1 MQSPKIY
8 ESPDGGKTV
17 YARDFGAPPDFKV
30 LVKSAEK
37 KVVLVTG
44 GFDPLHSGHLAYFKA
59 AKALGDTLVVGINSD
74 SWLKRK
80 KGRSFYAWNERFQ
93 LIKNLE
99 MVDYVIQFNDDENNS
114 INAIK
119 QTIQTFPSAKI
130 IFANGG
136 DRTAENIPE
145 MSLLDDVRYKDNLE
159 FVFSVGGDH
168 KMNSSSWILEE
179 WKAPKTG
186 RAWGYYRVL
195 HEQGKEIKVKE
206 LTVLPKTCLSMQR
219 HKDRAEHWFVA
230 EGTATVY
237 SLNYKTDMEL
247 VGNYEKFESL
257 HIKREQWHKLCNETD
272 KPLRVIEIQYGENCI
287 EEDIER
293 K

>member
-1 MQSPKIY
+1 METPKIY

-17 YARDFGAPPDFKV
+17 YARDFGQAPASRV
-30 LVKSAEK
+30 LIKSPEK
-37 KVVLVTG
+37 RVVLVTG
-44 GFDPLHSGHLAYFKA
+44 GFDPLHSGHLAYFNA

-80 KGRSFYAWNERFQ
+80 KGRSFYTWDERFQ

-99 MVDYVIQFNDDENNS
+99 MVDYVIEFNDDENNS

-119 QTIQTFPSAKI
+119 QATETFPGAKI

-145 MSLLDDVRYKDNLE
+145 MGLLGDDQYKDNLE
-159 FVFSVGGDH
+159 FVFSVGGDN

-179 WKAPKTG
+179 WKAPKTT

-206 LTVLPKTCLSMQR
+206 LTVGAKTCLSMQR

-237 SLNYKTDMEL
+237 TLNAGTDMDL
-247 VGNYEKFESL
+247 VGTYNKFESL
-257 HIKREQWHKLCNETD
+257 HINKEQWHKLCNETD
-272 KPLRVIEIQYGENCI
+272 EPLRVIEIQYGENCI

>member
-1 MQSPKIY
+1 METPKIY

-17 YARDFGAPPDFKV
+17 YAREFGQKPMQRTLFSNKEKV
-30 LVKSAEK
+30 I
-37 KVVLVTG
+37 LVTG
-44 GFDPLHSGHLAYFKA
+44 GFDPLHSGHIEYFKA
-59 AKALGDTLVVGINSD
+59 AKALGDVLVVGINSD

-80 KGRSFYAWNERFQ
+80 KGKAFYSWQERFA
-93 LIKNLE
+93 IINNLG
-99 MVDYVIQFNDDENNS
+99 MVDHVIEFNDDNNNS
-114 INAIK
+114 INAIELTK
-119 QTIQTFPSAKI
+119 QMFPVSNVV
-130 IFANGG
+130 FANGG
-136 DRTAENIPE
+136 DRTSENIPE
-145 MSLLDDVRYKDNLE
+145 MDVKGVE
-159 FVFSVGGDH
+159 FKFGVGGEN

-179 WKAPKTG
+179 WKAPKTT

-206 LTVLPKTCLSMQR
+206 LTVGAKTCLSMQK

-237 SLNYKTDMEL
+237 TLNAGTDMDL
-247 VGNYEKFESL
+247 VGNFNKFESL
-257 HIKREQWHKLCNETD
+257 HINKEQWHKLCNETD
-272 KPLRVIEIQYGENCI
+272 ESLRVIEIQYGENCI